1 MIFVY
6 QPTEEELRSYLDP
19 YENII
24 CSERHQGEDDGLTRV
39 MVGSF
44 RKRRSSRTFPNDTFL
59 GNRPSDLGLHHV
71 MAQGESVFGNQQH
84 LRSYMPNTMPSTG
97 GEQLQHRVNAHLKNL
112 SRQ

>member
-1 MIFVY
+1 MSTPARSTPGVD
-6 QPTEEELRSYLDP
+6 LREVL
-19 YENII
+19 II
-24 CSERHQGEDDGLTRV
+24 PVPERDQ
-39 MVGSF
+39 VGSF